1 MRPHHPAQLEA
12 RSNMA
17 QGNTA
22 TLLDAQPDAE
32 SPAESM
38 ALATTGLAAVVER
51 LAANP
56 DVDVVKLEK
65 IIELQ
70 ERIIKHNAKAA
81 FDAAFAVMAPH
92 IPEINEKGQIAVRG
106 SVRST
111 YARLE
116 DIHEAV
122 KPICAQHGFAV
133 RHRTEWP
140 ADKPGV
146 IRIVGILSH
155 REGHSEESAFEA
167 PMDKSEF
174 RTDVQSQGSTVSY
187 GRRYTTLD
195 LLNISTRAQD
205 DDGQKAGRQQPP
217 RGYEDW
223 WFELMDAGSKGT
235 KALDVSW
242 GAADAAFKNYTVQH
256 NKGAWEELKRRAAA
270 VKP

>member
-1 MRPHHPAQLEA
+1 
-12 RSNMA
+12 MA
-17 QGNTA
+17 QNSTP
-22 TLLDAQPDAE
+22 TLLDAQPEAP
-32 SPAESM
+32 SPAESV
-38 ALATTGLAAVVER
+38 ALATTGLVAVVER

-70 ERIIKHNAKAA
+70 ERIITHNARAA
-81 FDAAFAVMAPH
+81 FNAAFAVMAPE

-122 KPICAQHGFAV
+122 KPICARHGFAV

-140 ADKPGV
+140 IEKPGV

-205 DDGQKAGRQQPP
+205 DDGRTAGRPQPP
-217 RGYEDW
+217 NGYEDW
-223 WFELMDAGSKGT
+223 WFNMMEAGSGGT
-235 KALDVSW
+235 KMLDKAWSS
-242 GAADAAFKNYTVQH
+242 ADATFKNYTVQH
-256 NKGAWEELKRRAAA
+256 NKSAWEELKRRAAG